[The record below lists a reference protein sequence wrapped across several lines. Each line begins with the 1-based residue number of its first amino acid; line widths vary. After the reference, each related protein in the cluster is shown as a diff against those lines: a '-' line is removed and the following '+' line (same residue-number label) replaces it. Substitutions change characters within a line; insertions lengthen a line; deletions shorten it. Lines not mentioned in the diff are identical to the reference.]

1 VAISGVRQAFLNGVT
16 SGWSAFVGPYEAN
29 GHLYAPLLN
38 VSTLKLEMYKWTA
51 GTGTP
56 AVVDSANSPTH
67 TGAAHSYTS
76 GKPSSG
82 ASSHLV
88 HVARRSATNTV
99 RVRRF
104 NLTTELW
111 EAADVASAD
120 ATTIAHTDFGMTLG
134 VRSDG
139 DIVLYFRGSVS
150 NDTTNERWEG
160 TTWSAPTVVY
170 ATQTSYPLG
179 ILVENSDQAL
189 NYIYV
194 MTSNDLVV
202 EPLNSASTRGTQAN
216 VDTTMTQ
223 TYFGQPGYVND
234 GGTHRAAVL
243 GRDADGSL
251 AFYHTAAVTNTPGA
265 HTAVTAVSPTTT
277 TDPGIMGG
285 CVVAYANKWHLIWSG
300 DARGSIHMDISDDY
314 ASPAFSTD
322 TNVVTGLSNND
333 PGLSAM
339 AASTGIPVVYTNHS
353 ATPSVE
359 LIWAVGAPGGGGGG
373 ATAFPFRQRP
383 ERASALLRM

>member
-150 NDTTNERWEG
+150 NDTTN
-160 TTWSAPTVVY
+160 
-170 ATQTSYPLG
+170 
-179 ILVENSDQAL
+179 
-189 NYIYV
+189 
-194 MTSNDLVV
+194 
-202 EPLNSASTRGTQAN
+202 
-216 VDTTMTQ
+216 
-223 TYFGQPGYVND
+223 
-234 GGTHRAAVL
+234 
-243 GRDADGSL
+243 
-251 AFYHTAAVTNTPGA
+251 
-265 HTAVTAVSPTTT
+265 
-277 TDPGIMGG
+277 
-285 CVVAYANKWHLIWSG
+285 
-300 DARGSIHMDISDDY
+300 
-314 ASPAFSTD
+314 
-322 TNVVTGLSNND
+322 
-333 PGLSAM
+333 
-339 AASTGIPVVYTNHS
+339 
-353 ATPSVE
+353 
-359 LIWAVGAPGGGGGG
+359 
-373 ATAFPFRQRP
+373 
-383 ERASALLRM
+383 